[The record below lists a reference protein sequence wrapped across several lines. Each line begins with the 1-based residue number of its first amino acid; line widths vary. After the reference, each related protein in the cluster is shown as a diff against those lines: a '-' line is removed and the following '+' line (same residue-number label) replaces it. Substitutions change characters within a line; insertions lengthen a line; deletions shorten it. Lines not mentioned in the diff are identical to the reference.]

1 MCTAC
6 IIYDFTKTYSRE
18 DIADFLLNFGNNKRN
33 WFLTETQAREAVDA
47 YLKKIPS
54 AIISALE
61 KEGWAIVITD
71 RNLEEKYGYN
81 YEIYGVTDKEEK
93 RIYIYAHKEGI
104 EYALAHELGH
114 FLDEYLGGLSGSKK
128 WLSIHSAHKALPKI
142 PLSYFTGNIE
152 KHDEFFAD
160 CFLLYINDSGLLMEC
175 NKYAFYLFERI
186 SNNIAPIVEIL
197 SKNSSDISKNPIFRS

>member
-61 KEGWAIVITD
+61 KEGWVIVITD

-93 RIYIYAHKEGI
+93 RIYIYTHKEGI

-114 FLDEYLGGLSGSKK
+114 FFG
-128 WLSIHSAHKALPKI
+128 
-142 PLSYFTGNIE
+142 
-152 KHDEFFAD
+152 
-160 CFLLYINDSGLLMEC
+160 
-175 NKYAFYLFERI
+175 
-186 SNNIAPIVEIL
+186 
-197 SKNSSDISKNPIFRS
+197 